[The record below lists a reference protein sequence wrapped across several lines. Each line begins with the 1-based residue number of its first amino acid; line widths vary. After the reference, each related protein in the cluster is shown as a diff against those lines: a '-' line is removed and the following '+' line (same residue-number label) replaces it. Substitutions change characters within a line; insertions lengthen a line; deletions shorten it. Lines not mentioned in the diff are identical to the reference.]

1 MKKTGKIDYTLKRI
15 FFLCLTEQN
24 VKKTPIGPSVAVF
37 CEPNDRFERV
47 PLSGVDCRLR
57 PL

>member
-1 MKKTGKIDYTLKRI
+1 M
-15 FFLCLTEQN
+15 FQAEQN
-24 VKKTPIGPSVAVF
+24 VEESPIGPSVAVF

-47 PLSGVDCRLR
+47 PLSGVNCRLR